1 MANTKTLFLEKSEI
15 KAHDLEHKRKLAFN
29 IDKYAQSVNNF
40 VSYLINNT
48 EEAKDIT
55 QDTFVKVWRNL
66 EKFDTNRNFKT
77 WVFTIA
83 KRSAIDYLRK
93 RKNVN
98 FSSLDN
104 EDTDLDFSQN
114 IPDEELLAH
123 EIFEI
128 NENIDLVNKALE
140 TISVESKMIVLLY
153 NGEEMTFDEI
163 AEILEKPMNTV
174 KSQYRRALISLKK
187 AITLIQAPKP

>member
-1 MANTKTLFLEKSEI
+1 MDNLTDIQLI
-15 KAHDLEHKRKLAFN
+15 KIFNGGNAKAFEGIVN
-29 IDKYAQSVNNF
+29 KYAQSVNNF

-174 KSQYRRALISLKK
+174 KSQYRRA
-187 AITLIQAPKP
+187 

>member
-1 MANTKTLFLEKSEI
+1 MDNLTDIQLI
-15 KAHDLEHKRKLAFN
+15 KIFNRGNAKAFEGIVN
-29 IDKYAQSVNNF
+29 KYAQSVNNF
-40 VSYLINNT
+40 VSHLINNT

-104 EDTDLDFSQN
+104 ENTDLDFSQN

-128 NENIDLVNKALE
+128 NENIDLINKALE